1 MPSGAKKK
9 GMPTWLKV
17 ILGLVI
23 FVIIVV
29 IIAMMAT
36 SPVVKPVEKQLDY
49 LKAGDIQAA
58 YDLTSNE
65 FKNATTLD
73 AFKAFL
79 VQYPSLSNN
88 KSHTFDSREITNNNG
103 TVKGTLEANDGTQ
116 TPIEFRLIKEN
127 GTWKIIGLQ
136 VGT

>member
-1 MPSGAKKK
+1 MPNGVKKK

-17 ILGLVI
+17 IIGLVA
-23 FVIIVV
+23 FAVIVV

-36 SPVVKPVEKQLDY
+36 SPVVKPVEKQLEY
-49 LKAGDIQAA
+49 LKAGNVQAA

-65 FKNATTLD
+65 FKNATTLE

-88 KSHTFDSREITNNNG
+88 KTHKFDSREITNNNG

-127 GTWKIIGLQ
+127 GAWKILGLQ
-136 VGT
+136 VGS